1 MQTSKILQK
10 FKYKHFSREVLVLM
24 ERIAVCVSS
33 NEPVLLV
40 GETGVGKTSVVQA
53 LADLLGQEL
62 RVVNLSATSDSDE
75 LIQG

>member
-1 MQTSKILQK
+1 
-10 FKYKHFSREVLVLM
+10 M